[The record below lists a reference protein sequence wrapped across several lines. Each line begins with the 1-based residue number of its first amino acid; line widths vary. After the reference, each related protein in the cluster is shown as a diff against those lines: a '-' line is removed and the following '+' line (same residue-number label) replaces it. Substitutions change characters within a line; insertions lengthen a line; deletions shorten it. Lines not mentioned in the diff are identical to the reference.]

1 MAKSNGKSFDIFG
14 AITKGLSK
22 GKNKLVSALGGMF
35 TGIKSS
41 LEQIVK
47 GWVDWQDATFATAR
61 AIGLTREQAQ
71 GLQDVLMKDQA
82 ELSRMYGLTGKEIND
97 FQRGIVSN
105 TGRAIILT
113 KEQTE
118 SLAVLRNL
126 VNDGGSGGT
135 ENMLQLVGAFQE
147 FGISI
152 NDSMVH
158 VAMLQEKAAEY
169 GMSAQAA
176 SAELAKNIRLAQS
189 YTFKHG
195 IDGLAAMVL
204 KAKQL
209 RVDIQSIV
217 AASEK
222 FTSIEDS
229 IKNAAGIQMLGG
241 TFAANF
247 ANPMSVM
254 ADALMN
260 QEAFGDRIIGALEGK
275 GTWNEKTG
283 QVDIS
288 AVDRAMIKQ
297 FANTVG
303 LKFED
308 AIKMAQS
315 SAQNAAIDQR
325 LSMNA
330 NQFSDAQQQ
339 WIRSNAQWS
348 AEKHTFVVAGID
360 ENGNRVESE
369 VENLTPQMLDSM
381 RSSALTEENMMANV
395 AEINDNVRS
404 LAGKAGMTRAQR
416 LVSAQQN
423 ASGMA
428 NAFSTS
434 AARMVAPIGNRVSNV
449 INGNSKTAQNLDKV
463 AGNPYYAAVATMGVD
478 AVKSLYKGLTGSGG
492 LSEAFG
498 KTALAIGGVS
508 IGAISAGKSLEDLS
522 KMVKGVAKDF
532 MDDMK
537 GNGGSE
543 NYGAKTNTAGEKP
556 RGGGNRAETPTT
568 TPKPEN
574 AKGKTTREKG
584 KKPESKAEQ
593 KPNEEPKQE
602 TATPVVTVPIA
613 QVTPEDAAVTNSSGA
628 QIDRTRTNTAAAR
641 PTVTVSV
648 ESTEPEATAIA
659 NSSAQRPDIQSASQA
674 EGSVAQ
680 ARTLANVSPGSEE
693 REPIG
698 QTAIDVLNN
707 NNAQTQNVAYYSVE
721 TPSVVA
727 KPDTGGTTVVT
738 ETSTTNS
745 VTYANLS
752 GGGYP
757 NAGPV
762 GSKDIHVTVT
772 FEGTSTLDLAG
783 ISKTDVRDL
792 MKNGNEN
799 VLMDMI
805 RGVVSNEI
813 AEYAYKSGNFNA
825 LTGMYDGGSVT

>member
-1 MAKSNGKSFDIFG
+1 MAKSKGKSFDLFG
-14 AITKGLSK
+14 TITKGLSK

-35 TGIKSS
+35 DGVKTS
-41 LEQIVK
+41 LEKIVK
-47 GWVDWQDATFATAR
+47 GWLDWQDTAFATAR

-126 VNDGGSGGT
+126 VNDGGSGST
-135 ENMLQLVGAFQE
+135 ESLMQLVGAFQE
-147 FGISI
+147 FGVSI

-169 GMSAQAA
+169 GMSAQVA

-217 AASEK
+217 AASDK
-222 FTSIEDS
+222 FSNIEDS
-229 IKNAAGIQMLGG
+229 IKNAAGVQMLGG
-241 TFAANF
+241 SFAANF
-247 ANPMSVM
+247 ANPMAVM

-315 SAQNAAIDQR
+315 SAQNAAIDRR

-330 NQFSDAQQQ
+330 NQFTDSQQQ

-348 AEKHTFVVAGID
+348 AEKQTFVVAGID

-395 AEINDNVRS
+395 SEINDNVRA
-404 LAGKAGMTRAQR
+404 LARKTGMTKAQR

-423 ASGMA
+423 ASGMV
-428 NAFSTS
+428 NAFTTS
-434 AARMVAPIGNRVSNV
+434 AARLVSPIGNRVSNI
-449 INGNSKTAQNLDKV
+449 INGNSKTGQNLDKI
-463 AGNPYYAAVATMGVD
+463 AGNPYYAAVAGMGVD
-478 AVKSLYKGLTGSGG
+478 AVKSMFKGLTGKGS

-498 KTALAIGGVS
+498 KTALAVGGLS
-508 IGAISAGKSLEDLS
+508 IGTIAAGKSLEDLS
-522 KMVKGVAKDF
+522 KTVKGIVSDLKSDWKNP
-532 MDDMK
+532 DGDSSTY
-537 GNGGSE
+537 GNAT
-543 NYGAKTNTAGEKP
+543 YTAGESKKDNENHSVKP
-556 RGGGNRAETPTT
+556 AEAE
-568 TPKPEN
+568 PKSG
-574 AKGKTTREKG
+574 GKTGSSQSQSAG
-584 KKPESKAEQ
+584 KKSESKDKKGESTS
-593 KPNEEPKQE
+593 KPQVKPQAKPASPPASTPPAKPTIPE
-602 TATPVVTVPIA
+602 TSETG
-613 QVTPEDAAVTNSSGA
+613 NSSGA
-628 QIDRTRTNTAAAR
+628 YVVGQTQGDVAEAAKPRIQAGALGDNSAASILN
-641 PTVTVSV
+641 VSNN
-648 ESTEPEATAIA
+648 
-659 NSSAQRPDIQSASQA
+659 NSQGGDN
-674 EGSVAQ
+674 VVYY
-680 ARTLANVSPGSEE
+680 LAN
-693 REPIG
+693 
-698 QTAIDVLNN
+698 N
-707 NNAQTQNVAYYSVE
+707 
-721 TPSVVA
+721 TPSVIS
-727 KPDTGGTTVVT
+727 KPDTGGTVEGGVT
-738 ETSTTNS
+738 EKTEVRTE
-745 VTYANLS
+745 TYANVDGGRLNGGPFNFGEMKLTIDFTGGMDFGGALS
-752 GGGYP
+752 AFAEELIKG
-757 NAGPV
+757 NKDAWVKTV
-762 GSKDIHVTVT
+762 G
-772 FEGTSTLDLAG
+772 
-783 ISKTDVRDL
+783 
-792 MKNGNEN
+792 
-799 VLMDMI
+799 DMI
-805 RGVVSNEI
+805 FSAIEENNRKMATYSP
-813 AEYAYKSGNFNA
+813 
-825 LTGMYDGGSVT
+825 TGMHIGGSNPMESNMG

>member
-1 MAKSNGKSFDIFG
+1 MAKSKGKSFDIFG

-35 TGIKSS
+35 EGVKTS
-41 LEQIVK
+41 LENIVK
-47 GWVDWQDATFATAR
+47 GWLGWQDAAFATAR
-61 AIGLTREQAQ
+61 TIGLTREQAQ

-113 KEQTE
+113 KQQTE
-118 SLAVLRNL
+118 SLAVLHNL

-152 NDSMVH
+152 DDTMVH

-195 IDGLAAMVL
+195 IDGLATMVL

-217 AASEK
+217 AASDK
-222 FTSIEDS
+222 FSNIEDS
-229 IKNAAGIQMLGG
+229 IKNAAGVQMLGG
-241 TFAANF
+241 SFAANF
-247 ANPMSVM
+247 ANPMAVM

-315 SAQNAAIDQR
+315 SAQNAAVDRR

-330 NQFSDAQQQ
+330 NQFTDSQQQ

-348 AEKHTFVVAGID
+348 AEKQTFVVAGID

-395 AEINDNVRS
+395 SEINDNVRA
-404 LAGKAGMTRAQR
+404 LARKTGMTKAQR

-423 ASGMA
+423 ASGMV
-428 NAFSTS
+428 NAFTTS
-434 AARMVAPIGNRVSNV
+434 AARLVTPIGNRVSNV
-449 INGNSKTAQNLDKV
+449 INGNSKTGQNLDKI
-463 AGNPYYAAVATMGVD
+463 AGNPYYAAVAGMGVD
-478 AVKSLYKGLTGSGG
+478 AVKSMFKGLTGKGG

-508 IGAISAGKSLEDLS
+508 IGAISAGKSLEEMARTAKNIWNDFQSDIKGGGGSSESHGRRTYTADENQNEGSDNSVKATSEPSTAKTKSNGSGSGS
-522 KMVKGVAKDF
+522 KGSKGSSKDKESGGQATAKQPEQKQEVAKP
-532 MDDMK
+532 K
-537 GNGGSE
+537 QTIPIEQVTS
-543 NYGAKTNTAGEKP
+543 
-556 RGGGNRAETPTT
+556 ETPTT
-568 TPKPEN
+568 
-574 AKGKTTREKG
+574 
-584 KKPESKAEQ
+584 
-593 KPNEEPKQE
+593 
-602 TATPVVTVPIA
+602 
-613 QVTPEDAAVTNSSGA
+613 NSSGTRLSGVGTTPTNENVATPLA
-628 QIDRTRTNTAAAR
+628 QASTPSDREEG
-641 PTVTVSV
+641 
-648 ESTEPEATAIA
+648 ESTRIA
-659 NSSAQRPDIQSASQA
+659 VGALGENPQTNN
-674 EGSVAQ
+674 VVYY
-680 ARTLANVSPGSEE
+680 LAN
-693 REPIG
+693 
-698 QTAIDVLNN
+698 N
-707 NNAQTQNVAYYSVE
+707 
-721 TPSVVA
+721 TPSVIS
-727 KPDTGGTTVVT
+727 KPDTGGTVDGGVLEKT
-738 ETSTTNS
+738 EVRTE
-745 VTYANLS
+745 TYANVDGGRLNGGPFNFGEMKLTIDFTGGMDFGGALS
-752 GGGYP
+752 ASAEELIKD
-757 NAGPV
+757 NKDAWVKTV
-762 GSKDIHVTVT
+762 G
-772 FEGTSTLDLAG
+772 
-783 ISKTDVRDL
+783 
-792 MKNGNEN
+792 
-799 VLMDMI
+799 DMI
-805 RGVVSNEI
+805 FSAIEENNRKMATYSP
-813 AEYAYKSGNFNA
+813 
-825 LTGMYDGGSVT
+825 TGMHIGGSNPLDSFTG

>member
-1 MAKSNGKSFDIFG
+1 MAKSKGKSFDIFG
-14 AITKGLSK
+14 AISKGFSK

-35 TGIKSS
+35 DGVKTS
-41 LEQIVK
+41 LEGIVK
-47 GWVDWQDATFATAR
+47 GWLGWQDAAFATAR
-61 AIGLTREQAQ
+61 TIGLTREQAQ

-113 KEQTE
+113 KQQTE
-118 SLAVLRNL
+118 SLAALHNL

-135 ENMLQLVGAFQE
+135 ENMMQLVGAFQE

-152 NDSMVH
+152 DDTMIH

-217 AASEK
+217 AASDK
-222 FTSIEDS
+222 FANIEDS
-229 IKNAAGIQMLGG
+229 IKNAAGVQMLGG
-241 TFAANF
+241 SFAANF
-247 ANPMSVM
+247 ANPMAVM

-315 SAQNAAIDQR
+315 SAQNAAIDRR

-330 NQFSDAQQQ
+330 NQFTDSQQQ

-348 AEKHTFVVAGID
+348 AEKQTFVVAGID

-395 AEINDNVRS
+395 AEINDNVRD
-404 LAGKAGMTRAQR
+404 LARKTGMTRAQK

-423 ASGMA
+423 ASGMV
-428 NAFSTS
+428 NAFTTS
-434 AARMVAPIGNRVSNV
+434 AARMVAPVGNRVSNV
-449 INGNSKTAQNLDKV
+449 INGNSRTAQNLDKI
-463 AGNPYYAAVATMGVD
+463 AANPYYAAVARMGTD
-478 AVKSLYKGLTGSGG
+478 AVK
-492 LSEAFG
+492 
-498 KTALAIGGVS
+498 
-508 IGAISAGKSLEDLS
+508 
-522 KMVKGVAKDF
+522 
-532 MDDMK
+532 
-537 GNGGSE
+537 
-543 NYGAKTNTAGEKP
+543 
-556 RGGGNRAETPTT
+556 R
-568 TPKPEN
+568 
-574 AKGKTTREKG
+574 
-584 KKPESKAEQ
+584 
-593 KPNEEPKQE
+593 
-602 TATPVVTVPIA
+602 
-613 QVTPEDAAVTNSSGA
+613 
-628 QIDRTRTNTAAAR
+628 
-641 PTVTVSV
+641 
-648 ESTEPEATAIA
+648 
-659 NSSAQRPDIQSASQA
+659 
-674 EGSVAQ
+674 
-680 ARTLANVSPGSEE
+680 
-693 REPIG
+693 
-698 QTAIDVLNN
+698 
-707 NNAQTQNVAYYSVE
+707 
-721 TPSVVA
+721 
-727 KPDTGGTTVVT
+727 
-738 ETSTTNS
+738 
-745 VTYANLS
+745 
-752 GGGYP
+752 
-757 NAGPV
+757 
-762 GSKDIHVTVT
+762 
-772 FEGTSTLDLAG
+772 
-783 ISKTDVRDL
+783 
-792 MKNGNEN
+792 
-799 VLMDMI
+799 
-805 RGVVSNEI
+805 
-813 AEYAYKSGNFNA
+813 
-825 LTGMYDGGSVT
+825 

>member
-1 MAKSNGKSFDIFG
+1 MAKSKGKSFDIFG

-35 TGIKSS
+35 EGVKTS
-41 LEQIVK
+41 LESIVK
-47 GWVDWQDATFATAR
+47 GWLGWQDAAFATAR
-61 AIGLTREQAQ
+61 TIGLTREQAQ

-113 KEQTE
+113 KQQTE
-118 SLAVLRNL
+118 SLAVLHNL

-152 NDSMVH
+152 DDTMVH

-217 AASEK
+217 AASDK
-222 FTSIEDS
+222 FSNIEDS
-229 IKNAAGIQMLGG
+229 IKNAAGVQMLGG
-241 TFAANF
+241 SFAANF
-247 ANPMSVM
+247 ANPMAVM

-315 SAQNAAIDQR
+315 SAQNAAIDRR

-330 NQFSDAQQQ
+330 NQFTDSQQQ

-348 AEKHTFVVAGID
+348 AEKQTFVVAGID

-395 AEINDNVRS
+395 SEINDNVRA
-404 LAGKAGMTRAQR
+404 LARKTGMTKAQR

-423 ASGMA
+423 ASGMV
-428 NAFSTS
+428 NAFTTS
-434 AARMVAPIGNRVSNV
+434 AARLVTPIGNRVSNV
-449 INGNSKTAQNLDKV
+449 INGNSKTGQNLDKI
-463 AGNPYYAAVATMGVD
+463 AGNPYYAAVAGMGVD
-478 AVKSLYKGLTGSGG
+478 AVKSMFKGLTGKGG

-508 IGAISAGKSLEDLS
+508 IGAISAGKSLEEMARTAKNIWNDFKS
-522 KMVKGVAKDF
+522 DIKG
-532 MDDMK
+532 
-537 GNGGSE
+537 GGGSSESYGRRTYTADE
-543 NYGAKTNTAGEKP
+543 NQNEGSDNSVKATSTAKTKSNSSGTGS
-556 RGGGNRAETPTT
+556 RGSRGSSKDKESGGNAKPKQQEQKQEVATPRQTETIPKEQVTSETPTT
-568 TPKPEN
+568 
-574 AKGKTTREKG
+574 
-584 KKPESKAEQ
+584 
-593 KPNEEPKQE
+593 
-602 TATPVVTVPIA
+602 
-613 QVTPEDAAVTNSSGA
+613 NSSGTRLSGVGTTPTNENVATPLA
-628 QIDRTRTNTAAAR
+628 QASTPSDRGERELTKTAVGVLGDNSLTNNVVYILANA
-641 PTVTVSV
+641 PQSEIEPKSLPGGTVTVS
-648 ESTEPEATAIA
+648 ESQTNNYAT
-659 NSSAQRPDIQSASQA
+659 
-674 EGSVAQ
+674 
-680 ARTLANVSPGSEE
+680 L
-693 REPIG
+693 
-698 QTAIDVLNN
+698 
-707 NNAQTQNVAYYSVE
+707 
-721 TPSVVA
+721 
-727 KPDTGGTTVVT
+727 
-738 ETSTTNS
+738 TSW
-745 VTYANLS
+745 
-752 GGGYP
+752 GGGYS
-757 NAGPV
+757 NGGPI
-762 GSKDIHVTVT
+762 GNKQIDININ
-772 FEGTSTLDLAG
+772 FGGTSTLEFAG
-783 ISKTDVRDL
+783 ISKTDMREVLQNSD
-792 MKNGNEN
+792 NEN
-799 VLMDMI
+799 TLLKMI
-805 RGVVSNEI
+805 RSVVNEEI
-813 AEYAYKSGNFNA
+813 REFAYKTNNYNSNGM
-825 LTGMYDGGSVT
+825 LTGGSITEGKAVYEA

>member
-1 MAKSNGKSFDIFG
+1 MAKSKGKSFDIFG

-35 TGIKSS
+35 EGVKTS
-41 LEQIVK
+41 LENIVK
-47 GWVDWQDATFATAR
+47 GWLGWQDAAFATAR
-61 AIGLTREQAQ
+61 TIGLTREQAQ

-97 FQRGIVSN
+97 FQRGLVSN

-113 KEQTE
+113 KQQTE
-118 SLAVLRNL
+118 SLAVLHNL
-126 VNDGGSGGT
+126 INDGGSGGT
-135 ENMLQLVGAFQE
+135 ENMMQLVGAFQE

-152 NDSMVH
+152 DDTMIH

-217 AASEK
+217 AASDK
-222 FTSIEDS
+222 FSNIEDS
-229 IKNAAGIQMLGG
+229 IKNAAGVQMLGG
-241 TFAANF
+241 SFAANF
-247 ANPMSVM
+247 ANPMAVM

-315 SAQNAAIDQR
+315 SAQNAAIDRR

-330 NQFSDAQQQ
+330 NQFTDSQQQ

-348 AEKHTFVVAGID
+348 AEKQTFVVAGID

-395 AEINDNVRS
+395 SEINDNVRA
-404 LAGKAGMTRAQR
+404 LARKTGMTKAQR

-423 ASGMA
+423 ASGMV
-428 NAFSTS
+428 NAFTTS
-434 AARMVAPIGNRVSNV
+434 AARLVTPIGNRVSNV
-449 INGNSKTAQNLDKV
+449 INGNSKTGQNLDKI
-463 AGNPYYAAVATMGVD
+463 AGNPYYAAVAGMGVD
-478 AVKSLYKGLTGSGG
+478 AVKSMFKGLTGKGG

-508 IGAISAGKSLEDLS
+508 IGAISAGKSLEEMARTAKNIWNDFKS
-522 KMVKGVAKDF
+522 DIKG
-532 MDDMK
+532 
-537 GNGGSE
+537 GGGSSESYGRRTYTADE
-543 NYGAKTNTAGEKP
+543 NQNEGSDNSVKATSTAKTKSNSSGTGS
-556 RGGGNRAETPTT
+556 RGSRGSSKDKESGGNAKPKQPEQKQEAATARQTEEIPKEQITSETPTT
-568 TPKPEN
+568 
-574 AKGKTTREKG
+574 
-584 KKPESKAEQ
+584 
-593 KPNEEPKQE
+593 
-602 TATPVVTVPIA
+602 
-613 QVTPEDAAVTNSSGA
+613 NSSGTRLSGVGTTPTNENVATPLA
-628 QIDRTRTNTAAAR
+628 QASTPSDRGERELTNTAVGVLGDNSLTNNVVYILANA
-641 PTVTVSV
+641 PQSEIEPKSLPGGTVTVS
-648 ESTEPEATAIA
+648 ESQTNNYAT
-659 NSSAQRPDIQSASQA
+659 
-674 EGSVAQ
+674 
-680 ARTLANVSPGSEE
+680 L
-693 REPIG
+693 
-698 QTAIDVLNN
+698 
-707 NNAQTQNVAYYSVE
+707 
-721 TPSVVA
+721 
-727 KPDTGGTTVVT
+727 
-738 ETSTTNS
+738 TSW
-745 VTYANLS
+745 
-752 GGGYP
+752 GGGYS
-757 NAGPV
+757 NGGPI
-762 GSKDIHVTVT
+762 GNKQIDININ
-772 FEGTSTLDLAG
+772 FGGTSTLDFAG
-783 ISKTDVRDL
+783 ISKTDMREVLQNSD
-792 MKNGNEN
+792 NEN
-799 VLMDMI
+799 TLLKMI
-805 RGVVSNEI
+805 RSVVNEEI
-813 AEYAYKSGNFNA
+813 REFAYKTNNYNSNGM
-825 LTGMYDGGSVT
+825 LTGGSITEGKAVYEA

>member
-1 MAKSNGKSFDIFG
+1 MAKSKGKSFDIFG

-41 LEQIVK
+41 LEEIVK
-47 GWVDWQDATFATAR
+47 GWIGWQDAAFATAR
-61 AIGLTREQAQ
+61 TIGLTREQAQ

-97 FQRGIVSN
+97 FQKGIVSS

-118 SLAVLRNL
+118 SLAALHNL
-126 VNDGGSGGT
+126 VSEGAGSGDT
-135 ENMLQLVGAFQE
+135 NVMQLVGAFQE

-152 NDSMVH
+152 NDTMVH

-169 GMSAQAA
+169 GMSAQVA
-176 SAELAKNIRLAQS
+176 SAELAKNIQLAQS

-222 FTSIEDS
+222 FANIEDS
-229 IKNAAGIQMLGG
+229 IKNAASVQMLGG
-241 TFAANF
+241 SFASNF
-247 ANPMSVM
+247 SNPMAVM

-260 QEAFGDRIIGALEGK
+260 QEAFGNRIIGALEGK

-283 QVDIS
+283 QVEIS

-303 LKFED
+303 LKAEE
-308 AIKMAQS
+308 AIKMAQA
-315 SAQNAAIDQR
+315 SAQNAAVDRR

-330 NQFSDAQQQ
+330 NQFNDAQQQ

-395 AEINDNVRS
+395 TEINDNVRT
-404 LAGKAGMTRAQR
+404 LARKTGLTRAQR

-434 AARMVAPIGNRVSNV
+434 AARMVSPIGNRVSNI
-449 INGNSKTAQNLDKV
+449 INGNSKTGQNLDKI
-463 AGNPYYAAVATMGVD
+463 AGNPYYSAVATMGVD
-478 AVKSLYKGLTGSGG
+478 AVKSMFKGLTGKGS

-498 KTALAIGGVS
+498 KTALAVGGLS
-508 IGAISAGKSLEDLS
+508 IGTIAAGKSLEDLS
-522 KMVKGVAKDF
+522 KTVKGIASDLRSDWKNPNGSSESHGRQTYTAEPTVK
-532 MDDMK
+532 
-537 GNGGSE
+537 GGSSNNE
-543 NYGAKTNTAGEKP
+543 DRSVKAVESTGKSSSSSSGSGSKGSKGKGSSEDKESGGQAKAKQPEQKQEVATPKQTIPIEQVTS
-556 RGGGNRAETPTT
+556 ETPTT
-568 TPKPEN
+568 
-574 AKGKTTREKG
+574 
-584 KKPESKAEQ
+584 
-593 KPNEEPKQE
+593 
-602 TATPVVTVPIA
+602 
-613 QVTPEDAAVTNSSGA
+613 NSSGTRLNEVGTTPTNENVATPLA
-628 QIDRTRTNTAAAR
+628 QASTPSDRGERELTKTAVGILGDNSQTNNVVYYLANA
-641 PTVTVSV
+641 PQPKI
-648 ESTEPEATAIA
+648 EPKPLPGGTERVLERQTNNTWNEYA
-659 NSSAQRPDIQSASQA
+659 NAGGSSQPNG
-674 EGSVAQ
+674 GSV
-680 ARTLANVSPGSEE
+680 GS
-693 REPIG
+693 R
-698 QTAIDVLNN
+698 
-707 NNAQTQNVAYYSVE
+707 
-721 TPSVVA
+721 
-727 KPDTGGTTVVT
+727 
-738 ETSTTNS
+738 
-745 VTYANLS
+745 
-752 GGGYP
+752 
-757 NAGPV
+757 
-762 GSKDIHVTVT
+762 DIHVTVT
-772 FEGTSTLDLAG
+772 FEGTSTMNLAG
-783 ISKTDVRDL
+783 TEVDVRKL
-792 MKNGNEN
+792 MQNGNEN

-805 RGVVSNEI
+805 RGVVSEEI
-813 AEYAYKSGNFNA
+813 SEFAYKNGNFN
-825 LTGMYDGGSVT
+825 TFGFHEGGSNPIA

>member
-1 MAKSNGKSFDIFG
+1 MAKSKGKSFDIFG

-41 LEQIVK
+41 LEEIVK
-47 GWVDWQDATFATAR
+47 GWIGWQDAAFATAR
-61 AIGLTREQAQ
+61 TIGLTREQAQ

-97 FQRGIVSN
+97 FQKGIVSS

-118 SLAVLRNL
+118 SLAALHNL
-126 VNDGGSGGT
+126 VSEGAGSGDT
-135 ENMLQLVGAFQE
+135 NVMQLVGAFQE

-152 NDSMVH
+152 DDTMVH

-169 GMSAQAA
+169 GMSAQVA
-176 SAELAKNIRLAQS
+176 SAELAKNIHLAQS

-222 FTSIEDS
+222 FANIEDS
-229 IKNAAGIQMLGG
+229 IKNAASVQMLGG
-241 TFAANF
+241 SFASNF
-247 ANPMSVM
+247 SNPMAVM

-260 QEAFGDRIIGALEGK
+260 QEAFGNRIIGALEGK

-283 QVDIS
+283 QVEIS

-303 LKFED
+303 LKAEE
-308 AIKMAQS
+308 AIKMAQA
-315 SAQNAAIDQR
+315 SAQNAAVDKR

-330 NQFSDAQQQ
+330 NQFNQAQQE

-395 AEINDNVRS
+395 TEINDNVRT
-404 LAGKAGMTRAQR
+404 LARKTGLTRAQR

-434 AARMVAPIGNRVSNV
+434 AARMVSPIGNRVSNI
-449 INGNSKTAQNLDKV
+449 INGNSKTGQNLDKI
-463 AGNPYYAAVATMGVD
+463 AGNPYYSAVATMGVD
-478 AVKSLYKGLTGSGG
+478 AVKSMFKGLTGKGS

-498 KTALAIGGVS
+498 KTALAVGGLS
-508 IGAISAGKSLEDLS
+508 IGTIAAGKSLEDLS
-522 KMVKGVAKDF
+522 RTVKSIASDLKSDWKNPNGSSESYGRRTYTA
-532 MDDMK
+532 
-537 GNGGSE
+537 GENQNGGSD
-543 NYGAKTNTAGEKP
+543 NSVKATNEPSTGKSSSSSSGRSN
-556 RGGGNRAETPTT
+556 RGSGGRGSSKDRESGGNATAKQPEQKQEVATSRQTETIPKEQVTSETPTT
-568 TPKPEN
+568 
-574 AKGKTTREKG
+574 
-584 KKPESKAEQ
+584 
-593 KPNEEPKQE
+593 
-602 TATPVVTVPIA
+602 
-613 QVTPEDAAVTNSSGA
+613 NSSG
-628 QIDRTRTNTAAAR
+628 TRLSEVGTTPTNEN
-641 PTVTVSV
+641 V
-648 ESTEPEATAIA
+648 AT
-659 NSSAQRPDIQSASQA
+659 PL
-674 EGSVAQ
+674 AQ
-680 ARTLANVSPGSEE
+680 ASTPSGREE
-693 REPIG
+693 RELTRIAVGVLGENP
-698 QTAIDVLNN
+698 QTNN
-707 NNAQTQNVAYYSVE
+707 VVYYLANAPQPKIE
-721 TPSVVA
+721 P
-727 KPDTGGTTVVT
+727 KPLPGGTERVL
-738 ETSTTNS
+738 EHQTNN
-745 VTYANLS
+745 TWNEYANV
-752 GGGYP
+752 GGGG
-757 NAGPV
+757 NLNGGSV
-762 GSKDIHVTVT
+762 GSRDIHVTVT
-772 FEGTSTLDLAG
+772 FEGTSTMNLAG
-783 ISKTDVRDL
+783 TEIDVRKL
-792 MKNGNEN
+792 MQNGNEN

-805 RGVVSNEI
+805 RGVVSEEI
-813 AEYAYKSGNFNA
+813 SEFAYKNGNFN
-825 LTGMYDGGSVT
+825 TFGFHEGGSNPMA